1 MQLAAMAIV
10 ITSIGLDIPI
20 YSVIDPDFRF
30 VPWIIAIIAGT
41 NTLFPDLHL
50 KFLKR
55 NCKAHV
61 CQLNKNVFQ
70 SMT

>member
-1 MQLAAMAIV
+1 MRLAAMAIV

-30 VPWIIAIIAGT
+30 GPWIMAIIAGT
-41 NTLFPDLHL
+41 NTLFPDL

-61 CQLNKNVFQ
+61 CQLNKMYFNQ
-70 SMT
+70 